1 MTYAKPELLA
11 TEAALDA
18 IRGAKGFL
26 AQDSDVTI
34 DQYTNSPAYEV
45 DE

>member
-1 MTYAKPELLA
+1 MTYSKPELLA

-18 IRGAKGFL
+18 IRGNKQEIPAVDDGSTF
-26 AQDSDVTI
+26 
-34 DQYTNSPAYEV
+34 YTLVPAYEV